1 MTIDDVIK
9 KRRILITSGT
19 GGVGKTTLSSALA
32 IRSAEIGYRT
42 LVITVDPAKRLATSL
57 GVEKLGDA
65 PTDLTPMICEKLP
78 ALKGTLHAIIPDTR
92 ATFESFI
99 RSLSPNPQSADR
111 IVSNP
116 IFSVISREFSGA
128 NEFMALQRLSALE
141 RDSQW
146 ERIVLDTPPNR
157 NTLALLNSSQVLA
170 DFFEEKLFQWLI
182 TPTHKLLSGGLN
194 KALGLLEK
202 LTGEGFMVD
211 LVELAR
217 GIVEIQPRIAER
229 LRAVHTLFQSD
240 DLGFLMVA
248 GPTPE
253 TQGELRHLIE
263 TLNARKYA
271 FDGLI
276 LNRTLSYFSAP
287 PEGPTW
293 DLLRALQARERAVIK
308 TLEPLI
314 GRDRVFMRLP
324 ELVRDIH
331 SIGDLVHVSRTW
343 SA

>member
-1 MTIDDVIK
+1 MTIDDVLK
-9 KRRILITSGT
+9 KRRIIITSGT

-32 IRSAEIGYRT
+32 IRSAELGYRT

-65 PTDLTPMICEKLP
+65 PTDLTPLLREKLP
-78 ALKGTLHAIIPDTR
+78 ELKGSLHAVIPDTR

-99 RSLSPNPQSADR
+99 RSLSPTSELADR
-111 IVSNP
+111 IVHNP

-141 RDSQW
+141 NDSTW

-170 DFFEEKLFQWLI
+170 EFFEEKLFQWLI
-182 TPTHKLLSGGLN
+182 APTHKLLSGGLS

-202 LTGEGFMVD
+202 LTGEGFMAD

-229 LRAVHTLFQSD
+229 LRAVHTLFQSEE
-240 DLGFLMVA
+240 LGFLMVA

-263 TLNARKYA
+263 VLGTRKYA

-276 LNRTLSYFSAP
+276 LNRTLSYFPAP
-287 PEGPTW
+287 PEGERW
-293 DLLRALQARERAVIK
+293 DLLRALQMRERTVLK
-308 TLEPLI
+308 SLEPLV
-314 GRDRVFMRLP
+314 GGDRIFVRLP

-331 SIGDLVHVSRTW
+331 SIGDLVHVARAW